1 MFQRYTNLS
10 DKICKTTV
18 KRDLKKSIVTS
29 HVFTDI
35 INLVNLVELF
45 QLIFCRT
52 FSHLSVCDFQE
63 QWLDI
68 KKAEK
73 DNESSAADWCYRISR
88 HTRRGL
94 PLERIILK
102 KQKRESTY
110 LILLTCPRNNTAIFH
125 IKIAF
130 AAGRKMVV
138 RERQLP
144 GEIHF
149 DRFHTLNWCLY
160 VASVER

>member
-1 MFQRYTNLS
+1 MKKKDGKKKRWK
-10 DKICKTTV
+10 KIRGKEQQIDV
-18 KRDLKKSIVTS
+18 IVS
-29 HVFTDI
+29 
-35 INLVNLVELF
+35 LV
-45 QLIFCRT
+45 T
-52 FSHLSVCDFQE
+52 YDG
-63 QWLDI
+63 
-68 KKAEK
+68 
-73 DNESSAADWCYRISR
+73 
-88 HTRRGL
+88 GL

-138 RERQLP
+138 PGRQLP

-149 DRFHTLNWCLY
+149 DRFHTLN
-160 VASVER
+160 